1 MRRLAPLSA
10 AIIVVAAACA
20 QDSGAP
26 LGPTSGLAGRTSPA
40 TGPAGA
46 AAYEVTVTNLTTG
59 QPFTPP
65 LAAVHRRSLTVFE
78 VGASA
83 SPGVQEIAENG
94 NLAPLMEALGEE
106 HHVMDI
112 MVAAGDPPPLLPG
125 ESRSFDVD
133 GARGAKYL
141 SIVSMLICT
150 NDGFTGVAGVRLPKH
165 VGDTETFETNAYDAG
180 TELNTEDFGDL
191 VPPCPMLTGV
201 EPDEPGTGMSDPAL
215 AENGVI
221 HPHEGIL
228 GIADLETAIHGWTDP
243 VARIEITRVN

>member
-1 MRRLAPLSA
+1 MRRLASLSV
-10 AIIVVAAACA
+10 AIIGVAAACA

-26 LGPTSGLAGRTSPA
+26 LGPTSDLAGRTNAA
-40 TGPAGA
+40 TGPAGV
-46 AAYEVTVTNLTTG
+46 AAYEVTITNLTAG

-65 LAAVHRRSLTVFE
+65 LAAVHRRPLVVFE
-78 VGASA
+78 VGAPA
-83 SPGVQEIAENG
+83 SLGVQQIAENG

-106 HHVMDI
+106 HHVMDLE
-112 MVAAGDPPPLLPG
+112 VAAGDPPPLLPG
-125 ESRSFDVD
+125 ESRSFAVD

-150 NDGFTGVAGVRLPKH
+150 NDGFTGIAGVRLPKH
-165 VGDTETFETNAYDAG
+165 VGDTETIETNAYDAG
-180 TELNTEDFGDL
+180 TELNTEDFADL

-201 EPDEPGTGMSDPAL
+201 ESDEPGTGMSDPAL

-228 GIADLETAIHGWTDP
+228 EIADLDPELHGWTDP